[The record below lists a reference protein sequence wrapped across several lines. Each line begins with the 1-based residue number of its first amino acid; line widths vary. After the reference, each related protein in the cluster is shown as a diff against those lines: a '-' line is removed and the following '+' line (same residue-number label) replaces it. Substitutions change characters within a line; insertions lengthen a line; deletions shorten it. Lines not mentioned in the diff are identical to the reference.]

1 MSQPDSQRPT
11 NASDRTTDKRCKRC
25 FLGRV
30 GVCNLRAEAVYNG
43 ALCVFT
49 VRQGS
54 QRIFIFG
61 NENLSLQA
69 YQDCRYVA
77 GSCLDHIS

>member
-1 MSQPDSQRPT
+1 MPQTGQQIKGV
-11 NASDRTTDKRCKRC
+11 NAV
-25 FLGRV
+25 FWAV
-30 GVCNLRAEAVYNG
+30 WVCNLRADAVDNG